1 MMVGLSTLAYHR
13 NMYLQMIQFL
23 SADLESIIDRDSIGS
38 EMVSH
43 INKRQHEARHFA
55 ESYGWPTWHQ
65 SCGMQRIC
73 LSLHARNQSSACLA
87 LLLSKH
93 VSLRFHLLTTYQS
106 SGALYNSMAPS
117 WQPQELLQDSPAIIC
132 EPVSISAK
140 CVTIRPTISV
150 LTFLRSAV
158 LT

>member
-55 ESYGWPTWHQ
+55 ESYG
-65 SCGMQRIC
+65 
-73 LSLHARNQSSACLA
+73 
-87 LLLSKH
+87 
-93 VSLRFHLLTTYQS
+93 
-106 SGALYNSMAPS
+106 
-117 WQPQELLQDSPAIIC
+117 
-132 EPVSISAK
+132 
-140 CVTIRPTISV
+140 
-150 LTFLRSAV
+150 
-158 LT
+158 